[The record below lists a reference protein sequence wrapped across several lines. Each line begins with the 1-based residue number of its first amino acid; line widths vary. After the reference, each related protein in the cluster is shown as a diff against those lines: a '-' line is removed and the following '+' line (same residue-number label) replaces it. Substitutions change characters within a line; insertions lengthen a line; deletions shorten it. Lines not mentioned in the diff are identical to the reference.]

1 MSLVEQL
8 AAEHAAHD
16 PHAFKAQGVGLSKV
30 SAFENQP
37 YAHQDFPLAVYKEI
51 AATKDQPAG
60 QASKIVNNA
69 DELAAAK
76 KDGWVEAEGMKPLD
90 TAKPAATGWKPTL
103 KK

>member
-37 YAHQDFPLAVYKEI
+37 YAHQDFPLAVYRDVPRE
-51 AATKDQPAG
+51 
-60 QASKIVNNA
+60 SKIVNNA

-76 KDGWVEAEGMKPLD
+76 KDGWVEAEGMKPVS
-90 TAKPAATGWKPTL
+90 TAAPAATGWKPTL